1 MLRCL
6 TSKNMQPFSG
16 IIPNLPAA
24 EYHARPEISKHG
36 LDDFHRC
43 PAWFKYRRE
52 HPQETTPAL
61 RWGSIVDEAVFTPA
75 EFAASSVVLPA
86 DAPSRPTERNRKAK
100 KPSEETIRAIEF
112 WDKFDAANAGKEV
125 VTAEENIALTRTFHS
140 IHGHSSA
147 AKLFDCGERLIQ
159 SSLFW
164 TDSQTGVAMRARPDM
179 VVRRPEQARDIIVD
193 LKTAVSAAPEDFGK
207 AATNFRYHVQAAI
220 YTAAWKQITGR
231 DAAFVFIVVEKA
243 EPYLVACYVASPRM
257 LATGEKHFRRDLAA
271 YSQCLESGVWPG
283 YSDTIQELELP
294 VWADRD

>member
-6 TSKNMQPFSG
+6 NAKNMHPLSG

-52 HPQETTPAL
+52 NPQETTPAL
-61 RWGSIVDEAVFTPA
+61 RWGSIVDEAVFTPT
-75 EFAASSVVLPA
+75 EFARNSVVLPA

-112 WDKFDAANAGKEV
+112 WDKFDAENAGKDV
-125 VTAEENIALTRTFHS
+125 ITAEENATLNATVAAIQNHT
-140 IHGHSSA
+140 SA
-147 AKLFDCGERLIQ
+147 ARLFTTGERLVQ

-164 TDSQTGVAMRARPDM
+164 SDPQTGVAMRARPDM
-179 VVRRPEQARDIIVD
+179 IVRRSGHERDIIVD
-193 LKTAVSAAPEDFGK
+193 LKTAESAEREAFGK
-207 AATNFRYHVQAAI
+207 AANTWRYHVQAAI

-231 DAAFVFIVVEKA
+231 DAAFVFVVVEKK
-243 EPYLVACYVASPRM
+243 EPYLVACYVASARM
-257 LATGEKHFRRDLAA
+257 LVTGEKHFRRDLAA
-271 YSQCLESGVWPG
+271 YAECLQSGNWPG
-283 YSDTIQELELP
+283 YADTIQELELP